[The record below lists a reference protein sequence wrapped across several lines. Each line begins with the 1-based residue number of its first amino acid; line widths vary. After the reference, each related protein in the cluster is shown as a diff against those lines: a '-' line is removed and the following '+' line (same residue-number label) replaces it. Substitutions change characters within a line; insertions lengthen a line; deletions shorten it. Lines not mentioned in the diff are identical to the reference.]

1 MTEDLDV
8 KKRRILFSG
17 TMVSENLSIEKLLK
31 TPVYRSGMNENG
43 IRLKEEKVAISLP
56 LFEDNLQTL
65 LDKFGESLYFCF
77 AVLSKSNADGWYHDA
92 IFTMKIGSSSTW
104 SCCWKCIQ
112 TKIERKYLKKELFYI
127 FYA

>member
-65 LDKFGESLYFCF
+65 LDK
-77 AVLSKSNADGWYHDA
+77 SKSNADGWYHDA

-112 TKIERKYLKKELFYI
+112 TKIERKYLKHRVMKLQHAEILI
-127 FYA
+127 

>member
-1 MTEDLDV
+1 MYSSTSKNEQILIYIGFTQSIMTEDLDV

-31 TPVYRSGMNENG
+31 RMDENG

-65 LDKFGESLYFCF
+65 LDK
-77 AVLSKSNADGWYHDA
+77 SKSNADGWYHDA

-112 TKIERKYLKKELFYI
+112 TKIERKYLKNQVLKT
-127 FYA
+127 